1 MHSVS
6 LRALAVRALLL
17 LTSRAGLGLA
27 DQTTTVTLTSTST
40 ITTITTTVSSSAHV
54 FTSTTTETLGHT
66 SAMPVGTTT
75 QSAAAAATTGAMS
88 YTGDAFQTAILNSTN
103 YYRAQHQAKAM
114 SWDDKLANYAQ
125 EYAQKCIWKHSVSIR
140 PNLCVCDTCADS
152 GQGGPYGENLAEG
165 YASPTLAVDGWAGEE
180 AHYNYAKARFTEKT
194 GHFTQLVWKNTTSVG
209 CGAVQ
214 CANSAPNGVE
224 GWYVVCEYYP
234 RGNVVGE
241 FKQEVGKPGES
252 QNDKLG
258 LGTASRKGGGSRLL
272 VALAAAYSLLAICT

>member
-1 MHSVS
+1 M
-6 LRALAVRALLL
+6 LL

-54 FTSTTTETLGHT
+54 YTSTTTETLGHT

-75 QSAAAAATTGAMS
+75 QSAAAAATSGAMS